1 MGANL
6 FFVSTGAVL
15 DVINTPIDAGL
26 IAAWRAR
33 VERATQSFPW
43 GPPQTVARPHAG
55 GVQLAMTA
63 PFDQLFLATEIN
75 EWALCAALAEAD
87 PDRWRGLEGALR
99 MEAAET
105 AAEGNPASALPPV
118 LEEAAAFERFERLA
132 ALESHPKLKR
142 LLDAAA
148 ARFLPTVLD
157 EGSLTL
163 GAGTGGKDFPLDSLP
178 EASDIPWDEL
188 GDIPTAVVTG
198 SNGKT
203 TTVRLLAACARAAGW
218 HAGYNCTDGV
228 YLDDEQLAGGDYSG
242 PAGARMVLRD
252 PRTQA
257 AILETARGGI
267 LRRGIAVTQAGVAVV
282 TNVSADHF
290 GEYGIDNL
298 ADLAATKLTV
308 GAAVR
313 RRGVLVLNADDPS
326 LRMQA
331 EDLPA
336 RFGRRPVLGWFSA
349 ETNSPLLAEYG
360 ARGDLTCGVNDG
372 RLVLKHGRVGHDLGA
387 IADMPLT
394 IGGVATYNIANLAGA
409 ALAALALAITPPT
422 IREVFGHFGAK
433 PEDNPGR
440 MMRFAR
446 DGVTILI
453 DYAHNPDG
461 LRGFLRV
468 ASHLRKEGR
477 LAVILGQAG
486 NRQDADIEELVQVTA
501 SFHPDLIVVKEN
513 ETQLRGRAP
522 GEMPQ
527 LIRAKLLRI
536 GLPESALPL
545 QHTELEAAHHAL
557 RWARPGDVVAL
568 PMHISSARK
577 ALLAEL
583 RQNTADN

>member
-1 MGANL
+1 M
-6 FFVSTGAVL
+6 
-15 DVINTPIDAGL
+15 DAEL

-33 VERATQSFPW
+33 IERATQSFPW

-55 GVQLAMTA
+55 GVQLALTA
-63 PFDQLFLATEIN
+63 PYDQLFLATEIN
-75 EWALCAALAEAD
+75 EWALCATLLAAD
-87 PDRWRGLEGALR
+87 PDRWRGLEAALR
-99 MEAAET
+99 IDAA
-105 AAEGNPASALPPV
+105 ANAVEGNPAAALPPV
-118 LEEAAAFERFERLA
+118 LDETAAFERFDRIA
-132 ALESHPKLKR
+132 TLESHPKLKR
-142 LLDAAA
+142 LLEAAA
-148 ARFLPTVLD
+148 ARFLPTMLD
-157 EGSLTL
+157 EASLTL
-163 GAGTGGKDFPLDSLP
+163 GAGTGSRDFPLDALP
-178 EASDIPWDEL
+178 EESDVPWEEL

-228 YLDDEQLAGGDYSG
+228 YLDDEALASGDYSG

-252 PRTQA
+252 HRTQA

-267 LRRGIAVTQAGVAVV
+267 LRRGIAVTQASVAVV

-290 GEYGIDNL
+290 GEYGVDNL

-326 LRMQA
+326 LRAQA
-331 EDLPA
+331 EDFPI
-336 RFGRRPVLGWFSA
+336 RFGQRPVLGWFSA
-349 ETNSPLLAEYG
+349 EAESPLLAEYG
-360 ARGDLTCGVNDG
+360 ARGDLTCGVSDG
-372 RLVLKHGRVGHDLGA
+372 RLVLKHGRVSHDLGA

-394 IGGVATYNIANLAGA
+394 IGGIATYNIANLAGA
-409 ALAALALAITPPT
+409 ALAALALAVAPPT
-422 IREVFGHFGAK
+422 ISEVFGRFGARA
-433 PEDNPGR
+433 EDNPGR

-461 LRGFLRV
+461 LRGFLKV
-468 ASHLRKEGR
+468 ASHLRRDGR
-477 LAVILGQAG
+477 LAIILGQAG
-486 NRQDADIEELVQVTA
+486 NRQDADIEELVQVA
-501 SFHPDLIVVKEN
+501 AGFHPDLIVVKEN

-522 GEMPQ
+522 GEMPR
-527 LIRAKLLRI
+527 LIHTKLLRL
-536 GLPESALPL
+536 GLPESALSL
-545 QHTELEAAHHAL
+545 EHTELDAARHAL

-583 RQNTADN
+583 RQTSRG